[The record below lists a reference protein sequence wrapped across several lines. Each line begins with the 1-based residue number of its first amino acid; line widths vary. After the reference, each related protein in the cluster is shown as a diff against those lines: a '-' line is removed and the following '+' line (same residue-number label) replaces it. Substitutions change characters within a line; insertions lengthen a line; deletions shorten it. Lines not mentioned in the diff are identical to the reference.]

1 LVLNT
6 CTHGSFFYR
15 WLTVP
20 PACLS
25 GSEARILAWVRHLA
39 RALEA
44 RAERQSAAL
53 RRAWEASGVRR
64 LMQSPPCAESL
75 VLRLACDRGGTAL
88 VLWPLAAYVLVDYLL
103 RRLAPAGALA
113 AAWDEL
119 LLLLGLATWAGKGL
133 WRGRL
138 CWRPTPVTI
147 PFLVYAGLMV
157 FLWGVRSPDVAVATE
172 GVRVYLQ
179 YTLWFFVTLALVDRP
194 AQVRFLSA
202 VLVAVA
208 ALLALHGVYQYL
220 TGAPMPVHWVD
231 VAEQSPRTRAY
242 SLVNSP
248 NVLGSLLALA
258 VPQALGHLLAARTR
272 PQRWTL
278 AGLLAAL
285 LAGLV
290 VTFSR
295 GAWFATCLALL
306 LFGLLTRPLL
316 LLPLTA
322 ASVTVPLLLPSV
334 RARLTY
340 LFSTAY
346 VVSSQR
352 AGRLAR
358 WEAALTRI
366 QASPLLGEGP
376 GRFGGAVAAR
386 HLPGSFYV
394 DNFYLKTAA
403 ETGLPGLAAYL
414 WLLLNVLRG
423 GMAAYRNV
431 GPDMRSLAAGLLAGL
446 VGVLAHNLVE
456 NIFEVPAMASY
467 FWLAAGLLFALPPVN
482 GGPQNPTET
491 QGWAG
496 HEPATTSK

>member
-1 LVLNT
+1 MALL
-6 CTHGSFFYR
+6 CQ
-15 WLTVP
+15 
-20 PACLS
+20 
-25 GSEARILAWVRHLA
+25 LA

-64 LMQSPPCAESL
+64 LLQSPPFAASL
-75 VLRLACDRGGTAL
+75 VLGFARDRGGTAL

-103 RRLAPAGALA
+103 RRFPPANPFSAV
-113 AAWDEL
+113 WDEL
-119 LLLLGLATWAGKGL
+119 LLLSALATCLGKSL
-133 WRGRL
+133 WHGRF
-138 CWRPTPVTI
+138 CWRPTPVTV

-202 VLVAVA
+202 ALVGVA

-220 TGAPMPVHWVD
+220 TGAPMPAHWVD

-258 VPQALGHLLAARTR
+258 VPQALGHLLAARAR
-272 PQRWTL
+272 PQRWAL
-278 AGLLAAL
+278 AGLAAAL

-295 GAWFATCLALL
+295 GAWFATCLGLL

-316 LLPLTA
+316 LLSLTA
-322 ASVTVPLLLPSV
+322 AGATLPLLLPSV
-334 RARLTY
+334 RARLAY
-340 LFSTAY
+340 LFSAAY
-346 VVSSQR
+346 VASSQR

-358 WEAALTRI
+358 WEAALARI
-366 QASPLLGEGP
+366 KASPFLGEGP

-386 HLPGSFYV
+386 HVPGSFYV

-403 ETGLPGLAAYL
+403 ETGLTGLAAYL
-414 WLLLNVLRG
+414 WLLLNLFRG
-423 GMAAYRNV
+423 GMAVYRGLEPNAKT
-431 GPDMRSLAAGLLAGL
+431 LAAGFLGGL

-467 FWLAAGLLFALPPVN
+467 FWLTAGLLFALPAVEARSEKP
-482 GGPQNPTET
+482 PENP
-491 QGWAG
+491 G
-496 HEPATTSK
+496 

>member
-1 LVLNT
+1 V
-6 CTHGSFFYR
+6 
-15 WLTVP
+15 
-20 PACLS
+20 
-25 GSEARILAWVRHLA
+25 AWVRGLT
-39 RALEA
+39 RLLEP
-44 RAERQSAAL
+44 RLEGSAAVL
-53 RRAWEASGVRR
+53 RRAWQASGLRR
-64 LMQSPPCAESL
+64 LLQRPPFAASL
-75 VLRLACDRGGTAL
+75 VLGFARDRGGTAL
-88 VLWPLAAYVLVDYLL
+88 VLWPLAAYVLVDHLL
-103 RRLAPAGALA
+103 RRPASAGALA

-119 LLLLGLATWAGKGL
+119 LLLLALATWVAKDL
-133 WRGRL
+133 WHGRF
-138 CWRPTPVTI
+138 CWRPTPVTV

-179 YTLWFFVTLALVDRP
+179 YTLWFFVTLALVHRP

-202 VLVAVA
+202 ALVGVA
-208 ALLALHGVYQYL
+208 ALLAIHGLYQYL
-220 TGAPMPVHWVD
+220 TGAPMPAHWVD

-248 NVLGSLLALA
+248 NVLGSLLAFAL
-258 VPQALGHLLAARTR
+258 PQALGHLLTARTR
-272 PQRWTL
+272 PRRWVL
-278 AGLLAAL
+278 AGLVAVL

-306 LFGLLTRPLL
+306 LFGLLTRPALV
-316 LLPLTA
+316 LPLTA
-322 ASVTVPLLLPSV
+322 AGIGVSILIPSV
-334 RARLTY
+334 RARLAY
-340 LFSTAY
+340 LFSAAY
-346 VVSSQR
+346 LASSQR

-358 WEAALTRI
+358 WEAALAKV

-386 HLPGSFYV
+386 HVPGSFYV

-423 GMAAYRNV
+423 GMAAWRNA
-431 GPDMRSLAAGLLAGL
+431 GPDVRPLAAGLLAGL
-446 VGVLAHNLVE
+446 AAVLAHNVVE
-456 NIFEVPAMASY
+456 NVFEVPAMASY
-467 FWLAAGLLFALPPVN
+467 FWLAAGLLFALPAVD
-482 GGPQNPTET
+482 GGPREPAGNPRR
-491 QGWAG
+491 AP